1 LIALLIKPAYDRPV
15 FDHCLYFNTSAL
27 ARRLDREWS
36 LAFAGFGLTPPQG
49 FMLRVVLERPGLL
62 QSQLADAL
70 SIARATATRT
80 VDGLVR
86 LELVERRAT
95 EGDGREVAVYPT
107 AAGRRLRNALTE
119 ASGAVTARLKASL
132 GSGEFADV
140 VGKIR
145 GVRSALG

>member
-1 LIALLIKPAYDRPV
+1 MRYDGAV

-27 ARRLDREWS
+27 ARRLDREWAV
-36 LAFAGFGLTPPQG
+36 AFERFGLTPPQG

-62 QSQLADAL
+62 QSQLAEAL

-95 EGDGREVAVYPT
+95 GGDGREVAVFPT
-107 AAGRRLRNALTE
+107 VAARRIRGPLTE

-140 VGKIR
+140 VDRIR